1 MIKLTI
7 LAVMISFALIRV
19 DLALSVVAEPFAAGA
34 IGAKGAKGAAGT
46 VGALVV
52 VVVPLVE
59 E

>member
-1 MIKLTI
+1 
-7 LAVMISFALIRV
+7 MISFALIRV